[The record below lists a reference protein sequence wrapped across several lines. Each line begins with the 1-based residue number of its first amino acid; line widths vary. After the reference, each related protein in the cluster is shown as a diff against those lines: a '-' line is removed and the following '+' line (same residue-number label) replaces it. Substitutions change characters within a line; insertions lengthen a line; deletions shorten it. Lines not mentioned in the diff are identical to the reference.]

1 MEQKK
6 KALGRGLEQLFDTEV
21 LDFDSFE
28 SNILDSTKESD
39 IKEIPLDEI
48 RSNPYQ
54 PRKTFDQ
61 NALEELAESI
71 KNYGVF
77 QPIIVKKSIKG
88 YDLVAGERRVKAS
101 RLAGMKTIPA
111 IVKDFSD
118 EMMREIALLEN
129 LQREN
134 LTSIELAWAYKGI
147 IDTLHIRQED
157 LAVKLGKSRSHITNT
172 LGLLRLPESVQNMVL
187 NGSISMAHA
196 RELSKIEDDNLIC
209 EYADKIVNNNI
220 PVDFNNYKIVQISD
234 FHNNQSNTLT
244 NDLIKEIEKQKP
256 NIIVVTG
263 DFIDSNKTNVEV
275 AMNFIKKINAV
286 APIYYVSGNHEAS
299 VKSYTKIKEQLAENK
314 VVILENKKEELK
326 INESSINL
334 IGIDDPRM
342 AHESFISDSEI
353 VKVEL
358 DNTKYNGDKYNILL
372 SHRPELFDTYVEK
385 KIDLILTG
393 HAHGGQIR
401 IPFIGGIIAPN
412 QGFFPKYTS
421 GVIEKNKTT
430 MVVSRGIGNSII
442 PLRINNRPELVVI
455 TLCNK

>member
-28 SNILDSTKESD
+28 SNILDSTKDSD
-39 IKEIPLDEI
+39 IKEIPLEEI

-187 NGSISMAHA
+187 NGSIFMAHA

-209 EYADKIVNNNI
+209 EYANKIVNNNI
-220 PVDFNNYKIVQISD
+220 SVRELETITRGDDVKKKVPVVRKNKSDNYKYLERQVSEH
-234 FHNNQSNTLT
+234 F
-244 NDLIKEIEKQKP
+244 
-256 NIIVVTG
+256 G
-263 DFIDSNKTNVEV
+263 TNV
-275 AMNFIKKINAV
+275 KI
-286 APIYYVSGNHEAS
+286 G
-299 VKSYTKIKEQLAENK
+299 
-314 VVILENKKEELK
+314 NKKLIISFENDYDLNRILDIMGIK
-326 INESSINL
+326 INE
-334 IGIDDPRM
+334 
-342 AHESFISDSEI
+342 
-353 VKVEL
+353 
-358 DNTKYNGDKYNILL
+358 
-372 SHRPELFDTYVEK
+372 
-385 KIDLILTG
+385 
-393 HAHGGQIR
+393 
-401 IPFIGGIIAPN
+401 
-412 QGFFPKYTS
+412 
-421 GVIEKNKTT
+421 
-430 MVVSRGIGNSII
+430 
-442 PLRINNRPELVVI
+442 
-455 TLCNK
+455 